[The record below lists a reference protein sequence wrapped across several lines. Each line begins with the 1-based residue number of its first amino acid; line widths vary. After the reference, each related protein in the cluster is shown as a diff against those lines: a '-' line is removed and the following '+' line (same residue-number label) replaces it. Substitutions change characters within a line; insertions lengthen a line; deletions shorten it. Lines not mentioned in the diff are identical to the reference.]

1 MLFTAYFKV
10 KSLLPED
17 SGNSWL
23 QGTHHDQAAS
33 SSTTNSS

>member
-17 SGNSWL
+17 SNNSCL
-23 QGTHHDQAAS
+23 QGTHHNQAAFL
-33 SSTTNSS
+33 